1 MARLYLHSY
10 GDGPV
15 VVTRAPGRVNL
26 MGRHVD
32 HQGGHCNMLAIEP
45 DVYVMAGAGSRGL
58 LRLRNVDG
66 AKFAASDV
74 PLDELLVG
82 YRGGDWTSYV
92 GSSAV
97 RDRAR
102 AASGAWHYYM
112 QAALARLAA
121 AAEEGPSPANGHSP
135 GMDAVVAGNVPV
147 AAGLSSSSAVV
158 VAGMEAAL
166 ELFGLDVAAERLV
179 TLCSEAEWYVGTR
192 GGAGDQAAMKFGR
205 RDAVVKLS
213 FLPLRVEG
221 TAPWPDG
228 FTLLVADS
236 LQEARK
242 SDGARN
248 RFNQRVACYHIGREM
263 LLRLHPELRERVEH
277 LRDLTPHRLQAPD
290 HRVAEMLVDLP
301 RSMRREGVSSAV
313 GDDLAERL
321 LVTHDCGA
329 DPYPVRS
336 VTLFGIAECERSR
349 KCADL
354 LTEGCMEEI
363 GRLMNVSHN
372 GDRVASDLVEWPWS
386 EGMPYDDDEM
396 CEVVRRCRGAE
407 TLADQPGGYACS
419 TPRIDAMVDIA
430 LSVPGVLGAQLSGA
444 GLGGCMMAL
453 MRDTAVE
460 AVKDALQ
467 RVYYAPRSLEP
478 RVIVCRPV
486 AGCGRLQL

>member
-1 MARLYLHSY
+1 
-10 GDGPV
+10 
-15 VVTRAPGRVNL
+15 
-26 MGRHVD
+26 VD

-45 DVYVMAGAGSRGL
+45 DVYVMAGAGDRGL
-58 LRLRNVDG
+58 LRLRNVDS
-66 AKFAASDV
+66 AKFAAADV
-74 PLDELLVG
+74 PLDELLLE
-82 YRGGDWTSYV
+82 YCGGDWTSYV
-92 GSSAV
+92 GSAAV

-102 AASGAWHYYM
+102 RASGAWHYYM

-121 AAEEGPSPANGHSP
+121 ASQQDASPGVGFSP

-166 ELFGLDVAAERLV
+166 ALFGLEVAPDRLV

-213 FLPLRVEG
+213 FHPLRMEG

-248 RFNQRVACYHIGREM
+248 RFNQRVACYQIGREM
-263 LLRLHPELRERVEH
+263 LLRLHPELRERVAH
-277 LRDLTPHRLQAPD
+277 LRDLTPHRLQSPD
-290 HRVAEMLVDLP
+290 HQVAEMLLGLP
-301 RSMRREGVSSAV
+301 TSMVREDVRSAV

-321 LVTHDCGA
+321 FVTHDCGS

-354 LTEGCMEEI
+354 LVQGSMEEI

-372 GDRVASDLVEWPWS
+372 GDRVASSLGGWPWS
-386 EGMPYDDDEM
+386 EGMPYEDDDM
-396 CEVVRRCRGAE
+396 GEVVRRCRDGE
-407 TLADQPGGYACS
+407 TLADQPGAYACS
-419 TPRIDAMVDIA
+419 TPRIDAMVDLA
-430 LSVPGVLGAQLSGA
+430 LNVPGVLGAQLSGA

-460 AVKDALQ
+460 AVTNALN
-467 RVYYAPRSLEP
+467 RGYYAPRSLEP

-486 AGCGRLQL
+486 AGCGRLHL